1 MSNYVTAYLF
11 FTEKNLGPH
20 FTTDTFLDV
29 IRHIAERKLVFPT
42 DYRVY
47 HLGNGS
53 PHIAGL
59 EIHRLL
65 REYQY
70 VYPIAGP
77 QYATLLELAG
87 ALPSGPPPLMARV
100 PATKTPVEDGPL
112 S

>member
-1 MSNYVTAYLF
+1 MSPYVSAYLF
-11 FTEKNLGPH
+11 FSEKNLGPQ

-42 DYRVY
+42 DYRLY
-47 HLGNGS
+47 HLGNGG
-53 PHIAGL
+53 PHIPGL

-70 VYPIAGP
+70 LYPISGP

-100 PATKTPVEDGPL
+100 PPVKTSVEDA
-112 S
+112 SAS